1 MSKWLLHIDE
11 AIHERV
17 VRVIEET
24 QRTIT
29 DDCRIVGRIQCGFEA
44 IAIRAVGSRGELE
57 QVHVSVDGEWCMIT
71 ARAIEGPLPDTLMLT
86 GPLIPRSPSLVSGID
101 DVLSSLEHWRDRLSD
116 PETIGSTD
124 HATGIRRDLSYLVRA
139 VAQQF
144 DNRWSQAIV
153 RSRGT
158 GRHHIQ
164 LRFAGHASG
173 STEMNFV
180 SGTRR
185 SGVGRMSRRLVEA
198 IDGIVDDHTHV
209 SAWSGACPADRLPM
223 TIGST
228 PFVDVGCPQ
237 DHMATMRGHAALPDG
252 AFLIRSGIQSFRE
265 D

>member
-1 MSKWLLHIDE
+1 MGKWLLHIE
-11 AIHERV
+11 ETTRERV
-17 VRVIEET
+17 MRVIEEA

-29 DDCRIVGRIQCGFEA
+29 DHCRIVGRIQCGFEA

-86 GPLIPRSPSLVSGID
+86 GPVLPRSLSLVSGVD

-124 HATGIRRDLSYLVRA
+124 HAADIRRDLSYLVRA
-139 VAQQF
+139 VVQQF

-158 GRHHIQ
+158 GRHRIQ
-164 LRFAGHASG
+164 LRLAGDASG
-173 STEMNFV
+173 STEMAFV

-185 SGVGRMSRRLVEA
+185 SGVGGMSRQLVEA
-198 IDGIVDDHTHV
+198 IDGIVGDHTHV
-209 SAWSGACPADRLPM
+209 SAWNGECPADRLIV
-223 TIGST
+223 TVGST
-228 PFVDVGCPQ
+228 PFIDIGGPE
-237 DHMATMRGHAALPDG
+237 DSMATMRGYVRLPAG
-252 AFLIRSGIQSFRE
+252 AFLISP
-265 D
+265 

>member
-1 MSKWLLHIDE
+1 M
-11 AIHERV
+11 
-17 VRVIEET
+17 RVIEEAR
-24 QRTIT
+24 RTIA

-57 QVHVSVDGEWCMIT
+57 QVHVSIDGEWCMIT

-86 GPLIPRSPSLVSGID
+86 GPLLPRSPSLVSGVD

-124 HATGIRRDLSYLVRA
+124 HATGIRRDLSHLIRA

-164 LRFAGHASG
+164 LRLTGHASG

-185 SGVGRMSRRLVEA
+185 SGVGRMSRQLIDA
-198 IDGIVDDHTHV
+198 IDGIVGDHTHV
-209 SAWSGACPADRLPM
+209 SSWNGKCPADRLVI

-228 PFVDVGCPQ
+228 AFIDVGDPG
-237 DHMATMRGHAALPDG
+237 DHMANLRGCAIRPDG
-252 AFLIRSGIQSFRE
+252 AVLIPSSTSSR
-265 D
+265 

>member
-1 MSKWLLHIDE
+1 MGKWLLHIE
-11 AIHERV
+11 ETTRERV
-17 VRVIEET
+17 MRVIEET

-29 DDCRIVGRIQCGFEA
+29 DHCRIVGRIKCGFEA

-71 ARAIEGPLPDTLMLT
+71 ARTIDGPLPDTLMLT
-86 GPLIPRSPSLVSGID
+86 GPLLPRSPSLVSGVD

-124 HATGIRRDLSYLVRA
+124 HAAGIRRDLSYLVRA
-139 VAQQF
+139 VTQQF

-158 GRHHIQ
+158 GRHHVQ
-164 LRFAGHASG
+164 LRLAGGASG
-173 STEMNFV
+173 SMEMTFV

-185 SGVGRMSRRLVEA
+185 SGVGGMSSQLVEA
-198 IDGIVDDHTHV
+198 IDGIVGDHTHV
-209 SAWSGACPADRLPM
+209 SAWNKACAADRLPV

-228 PFVDVGCPQ
+228 PFVDVGDPRQ
-237 DHMATMRGHAALPDG
+237 HMATMRGYSALPDG
-252 AFLIRSGIQSFRE
+252 ALLIPPEG
-265 D
+265 